1 MVNLDTHIIVDAV
14 HGKLRPGELKVLD
27 DFWAISG
34 IVLWEIG
41 LLEREGRIGPILDN
55 PAFNRLLRSMTVYP
69 IDREVARML
78 RRLDYRSDPAD
89 EIIGATSLRWDIPL
103 LTRDSR
109 ILASKVVPLALR

>member
-1 MVNLDTHIIVDAV
+1 MVNLDTHILVATV
-14 HGKLRPGELKVLD
+14 KGTLRPNEETVLD
-27 DFWAISG
+27 DFWVISD
-34 IVLWEIG
+34 IVLWEIAM
-41 LLEREGRIGPILDN
+41 LEREGRIQPLLNTPSFRRVLD
-55 PAFNRLLRSMTVYP
+55 RTEVYP
-69 IDREVARML
+69 IDWMVARTV